1 MKDHTVREWM
11 YERSP
16 EPQSGFYV
24 LKHKDKDVAMIQM
37 DTFTGR
43 LEYVLAVYLPE
54 ELPVGCRAD
63 GKSLSNWWSLR
74 AIPDSRKDLN
84 FFENDFSEELGNLLT
99 DSEED
104 VREDVELLRVSPS
117 ASVNGDMKK
126 KWIIRDGVRSLLK
139 VDTNHYGQ
147 QAVNEVIAGRMHK
160 RLGWKDHVPYRVEKI
175 RIGGHDHPCS
185 ISPLFTSETK
195 EFVPA
200 YQLLMDLKIPN
211 ESSLYESLVLMA
223 VEMGMEEE
231 KVRRQLEYMIMTDFI
246 LSNTDRH
253 LNNMG
258 FLYDP
263 EHRRFTD
270 MAPIFDTGNALF
282 YDRAVI
288 PHKENLLDINV
299 NSFCKREAD
308 MLRYVKKPILD
319 VEKLTDFP
327 EEAESLLRQ
336 YTDMPGGRAG
346 EIAETIREKTAYL
359 SLFLNGKKIWK
370 KEQYW

>member
-1 MKDHTVREWM
+1 
-11 YERSP
+11 
-16 EPQSGFYV
+16 
-24 LKHKDKDVAMIQM
+24 
-37 DTFTGR
+37 
-43 LEYVLAVYLPE
+43 
-54 ELPVGCRAD
+54 
-63 GKSLSNWWSLR
+63 
-74 AIPDSRKDLN
+74 
-84 FFENDFSEELGNLLT
+84 
-99 DSEED
+99 
-104 VREDVELLRVSPS
+104 
-117 ASVNGDMKK
+117 
-126 KWIIRDGVRSLLK
+126 
-139 VDTNHYGQ
+139 
-147 QAVNEVIAGRMHK
+147 
-160 RLGWKDHVPYRVEKI
+160 
-175 RIGGHDHPCS
+175 
-185 ISPLFTSETK
+185 
-195 EFVPA
+195 
-200 YQLLMDLKIPN
+200 
-211 ESSLYESLVLMA
+211 MA

-231 KVRRQLEYMIMTDFI
+231 KVRRQLEYTIMTDFI

-270 MAPIFDTGNALF
+270 MAPVFDTGNALF
-282 YDRAVI
+282 YDWAVI

>member
-211 ESSLYESLVLMA
+211 E
-223 VEMGMEEE
+223 
-231 KVRRQLEYMIMTDFI
+231 RQICSVM
-246 LSNTDRH
+246 
-253 LNNMG
+253 
-258 FLYDP
+258 
-263 EHRRFTD
+263 
-270 MAPIFDTGNALF
+270 
-282 YDRAVI
+282 
-288 PHKENLLDINV
+288 
-299 NSFCKREAD
+299 
-308 MLRYVKKPILD
+308 
-319 VEKLTDFP
+319 
-327 EEAESLLRQ
+327 
-336 YTDMPGGRAG
+336 
-346 EIAETIREKTAYL
+346 
-359 SLFLNGKKIWK
+359 
-370 KEQYW
+370 